1 MTPRLKVSTA
11 LSEEF
16 PAPPGG
22 GSQSPVITAP
32 GDPMPLTF
40 TCMYPTHTHTKRQT
54 DTPHIHTQLK
64 MILKNGHQLSS
75 FYIVVN
81 AISYPEMIKIIV
93 RCMQV
98 T

>member
-1 MTPRLKVSTA
+1 
-11 LSEEF
+11 
-16 PAPPGG
+16 
-22 GSQSPVITAP
+22 
-32 GDPMPLTF
+32 MPLTC
-40 TCMYPTHTHTKRQT
+40 TCMYPPPHTHTKRQT

-64 MILKNGHQLSS
+64 IILKNGRQLSS

-81 AISYPEMIKIIV
+81 AISYPEMIKSIV